1 MSATVIVGFRSVHVA
16 VHLMDIKR
24 DDNFQFKHEDPSAIG
39 QYYQRLSNRTTA
51 VVSPR
56 PLRLTLT
63 MRLQDLASQSNFR
76 IAVACTVFLFADPY
90 GYGYHTSSNSIST
103 WASTGRECI
112 LTPLQIHGVG
122 STEALR
128 QDAAGP
134 SRRRFDIQFIAC
146 YTRKKY
152 RGKLRL
158 GLMLERSLK
167 SGPHRY
173 SDQDCCLRL
182 RRMSAVGFVVQLK
195 LKIFHL
201 PLTVDFAAAF

>member
-1 MSATVIVGFRSVHVA
+1 MHRGRQLVPGPALLGMSATVIVEFRSVHVA
-16 VHLMDIKR
+16 VHLTD
-24 DDNFQFKHEDPSAIG
+24 F
-39 QYYQRLSNRTTA
+39 
-51 VVSPR
+51 
-56 PLRLTLT
+56 
-63 MRLQDLASQSNFR
+63 ASQSNLR
-76 IAVACTVFLFADPY
+76 IAVSCTVFLLADPY
-90 GYGYHTSSNSIST
+90 GYGYYTSSNSIST

-122 STEALR
+122 RTEALR

-134 SRRRFDIQFIAC
+134 SRRRIDIQFIAC

-152 RGKLRL
+152 RGKLPSGA
-158 GLMLERSLK
+158 GLMMERSLK

-182 RRMSAVGFVVQLK
+182 RRMCAVGFVTQLK